1 MSRSPRRPCPVC
13 KRSIAVVGGMIWRH
27 DPPESQRAKLTSC
40 DGSWERPTDPC
51 PGQLTLDVPAVG
63 EESGNDGGATLF

>member
-1 MSRSPRRPCPVC
+1 
-13 KRSIAVVGGMIWRH
+13 MIWRH